1 MLFYVLLCFSNGFP
15 AKNHLKT
22 TPASQVLAAEGFGGQ
37 GGGQSAWP
45 PLLKRQLLG
54 AKDEPEVAA
63 TQAWLG
69 HLGGPWVEV
78 VFWKGWKDGTSFSA
92 LDVFRSFAHFGFC
105 FLGVGIGGGC
115 DF

>member
-78 VFWKGWKDGTSFSA
+78 VFWKGWERWHQFFGFGCVSI
-92 LDVFRSFAHFGFC
+92 FRSFWVLLFGGWDRRW
-105 FLGVGIGGGC
+105 L
-115 DF
+115 

>member
-1 MLFYVLLCFSNGFP
+1 MGISVVKQIPLFPLIFHVFLWFPMFSYVVLCVSHGFP
-15 AKNHLKT
+15 ATNRLKT
-22 TPASQVLAAEGFGGQ
+22 TPAYQVLAAEGFGGQ

-69 HLGGPWVEV
+69 GHPIL
-78 VFWKGWKDGTSFSA
+78 FWEG
-92 LDVFRSFAHFGFC
+92 
-105 FLGVGIGGGC
+105 
-115 DF
+115 